1 MKNQLYDVLRFVSPA
16 RAGALVALLLV
27 APATTSA
34 DVKVFAD
41 VEGAAAWAGGNDVRI
56 PGDGG
61 TDLSLVND
69 LSSGVAPTFRARM
82 GVVLTERH
90 IVFGTYAPV
99 RLGSRGTLPR
109 ETIFAG
115 ETFAAGSAVEARFK
129 FDSYRLTYRYGLVR
143 SERIDFDL
151 GATAFLRDAA
161 ISLQGAQF
169 AEKANVGF
177 VPLLSFRFAWRFAPP
192 FALVVD
198 GDALAAPQGRA
209 EDVLAAVEVALRDGV
224 AVRAGYRIIE
234 GGADNAEVYT
244 FALIHLVGVGLTVR
258 L

>member
-1 MKNQLYDVLRFVSPA
+1 
-16 RAGALVALLLV
+16 
-27 APATTSA
+27 
-34 DVKVFAD
+34 
-41 VEGAAAWAGGNDVRI
+41 
-56 PGDGG
+56 
-61 TDLSLVND
+61 
-69 LSSGVAPTFRARM
+69 
-82 GVVLTERH
+82 
-90 IVFGTYAPV
+90 
-99 RLGSRGTLPR
+99 
-109 ETIFAG
+109 
-115 ETFAAGSAVEARFK
+115 
-129 FDSYRLTYRYGLVR
+129 
-143 SERIDFDL
+143 
-151 GATAFLRDAA
+151 
-161 ISLQGAQF
+161 
-169 AEKANVGF
+169 